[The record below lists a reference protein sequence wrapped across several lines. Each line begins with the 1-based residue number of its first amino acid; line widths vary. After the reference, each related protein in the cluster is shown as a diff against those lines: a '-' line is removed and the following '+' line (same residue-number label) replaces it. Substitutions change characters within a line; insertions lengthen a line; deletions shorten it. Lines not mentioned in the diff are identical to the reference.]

1 MVTGWPNMANPADD
15 TFFFILGISVTLL
28 AVNTAVMIYFVIR
41 YSRKRH
47 PVAVDVKDNLP
58 LEIIWTVVPT
68 ILVLA
73 IFFVGW
79 KGFQYMRTVPPDAMP
94 IKVLARQWSW
104 TFTYEN
110 GKQDSVLRVPVRKP
124 INLLIT
130 SADVL
135 HSLYIPAYRIKEDAV
150 PGMQTHLWFLPDQ
163 LGSYDLFCTEYC
175 GLEHSSMITKVEVMS
190 QQDFDAWYTGKKEE
204 AAEKEEKPAAGEHA
218 GKAAEH
224 GKRKDAAPASDEG
237 AHLIQVKG
245 CIACHTT
252 DGTPKVGP
260 TFKGVF
266 GKQETVIHNGQERQ
280 ITVDEAFI
288 KQTLMHPEIDRV
300 KGFPPMMPSQQGQL
314 TDKEIDEIIEYIK
327 SLK

>member
-1 MVTGWPNMANPADD
+1 MVTGWPHLSNPADD
-15 TFFFILGISVTLL
+15 TFFFILGISVTFLV
-28 AVNTAVMIYFVIR
+28 VNTAVMIYFVMR
-41 YSRKRH
+41 YSRKRN
-47 PVAVDVKDNLP
+47 PNPEDVKENLT

-94 IKVLARQWSW
+94 IKVTARQWSW

-110 GKQDSVLRVPVRKP
+110 GKEDNVLRVPVRRP

-135 HSLYIPAYRIKEDAV
+135 HSLFIPAYRIKEDCV
-150 PGMQTHLWFLPDQ
+150 PGMETHLWFLPDQ

-175 GLEHSSMITKVEVMS
+175 GLEHSKMITKVEVMP
-190 QQDFDAWYTGKKEE
+190 QKDFEEWYSGGTKTAETEGKKP
-204 AAEKEEKPAAGEHA
+204 AEKEHA
-218 GKAAEH
+218 KKAALPS
-224 GKRKDAAPASDEG
+224 AEG
-237 AHLIQVKG
+237 AKLITVKG
-245 CIACHTT
+245 CVACHTT
-252 DGTPKVGP
+252 DGTPKIGP

-266 GKQETVIHNGQERQ
+266 GKKEIVIRDGKERE

-288 KQTLMHPEIDRV
+288 KQTLLHPEIDRV
-300 KGFPPMMPSQQGQL
+300 KGFPPLMPSQQGQL
-314 TDKEIDEIIEYIK
+314 TDAEINAIIEYIK